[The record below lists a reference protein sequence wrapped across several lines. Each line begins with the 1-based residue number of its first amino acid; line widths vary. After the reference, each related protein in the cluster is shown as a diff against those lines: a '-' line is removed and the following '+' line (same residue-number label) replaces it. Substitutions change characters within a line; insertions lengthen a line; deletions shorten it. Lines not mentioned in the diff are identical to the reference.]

1 MNLWAHF
8 LKIANLKAFLKKKN
22 PAIFIIYDFFTP
34 FVKLCGWRFLY
45 FFSLCD
51 GRNKAVFLKLEHSSL
66 HGVKQKKHKKKHEN
80 LVFKPLLQEIWL
92 KNLTIRKLF
101 WSSKFSKRKKHAT
114 KSYRNWIS
122 KLNYVQPTIILSKI
136 FDIHLQDSHRKFLD
150 QMKYTIQHEQNCVAS
165 LFKKSKAV
173 FKKLQWKISSS
184 VWGEQV
190 SKKLGSSFPFSM
202 FRYFPVF

>member
-101 WSSKFSKRKKHAT
+101 WSSKFSKKKKHAT
-114 KSYRNWIS
+114 KSYRNWIMFNPQS
-122 KLNYVQPTIILSKI
+122 FYQKSLTSIYRIATGNFWIKWSTQYSMSKI
-136 FDIHLQDSHRKFLD
+136 VWLHCSKRAKQFSKNFSEKFLHQYEVSRWARNWALVFLSQCLD
-150 QMKYTIQHEQNCVAS
+150 TSQS
-165 LFKKSKAV
+165 FRLLF
-173 FKKLQWKISSS
+173 
-184 VWGEQV
+184 
-190 SKKLGSSFPFSM
+190 
-202 FRYFPVF
+202 